1 MRTKLEQNVTD
12 NNPFLSESHSKL
24 STSKLG
30 WDHHEGS
37 RPGVLPGLVQK
48 AGGLLGS
55 REARAVCSA
64 ETGTLWIMGG
74 TTFQEQPGRRKRKV
88 RCRRS

>member
-1 MRTKLEQNVTD
+1 MRTKLEQNAPD
-12 NNPFLSESHSKL
+12 DNPFLSESHSKL

-30 WDHHEGS
+30 HEDS

-48 AGGLLGS
+48 AGGLLGG

-64 ETGTLWIMGG
+64 ETGLDHGG
-74 TTFQEQPGRRKRKV
+74 NDMSGAAWEEKKKSQAQKELSSK
-88 RCRRS
+88 